1 MREINCYIPIKV
13 RIVGELSEAHI
24 EQLGQTMNRTLAAR
38 LEQARRTLAEHGY
51 ASAQATIVTWP
62 GERVDEARLYHGGY
76 SWPSYD
82 NGGKTVSVPV
92 VSGIPSSGKQSD
104 PLEEDWQNELDEAA
118 RLANEGASP
127 SEKAFGKRLWLLLI
141 ELRPVVFTD
150 EDQLIKLFERSHQ
163 TAPSESET
171 LKLAAGRLTIEQL
184 LDIDGDAFPN
194 TWADKVYQDFHSD
207 VDLDALEKT
216 YQLRKK
222 SALSTGIAAE
232 LWARGLPLSLH
243 QARNLKVDDV

>member
-76 SWPSYD
+76 SLPSYD

-118 RLANEGASP
+118 RLATAGA
-127 SEKAFGKRLWLLLI
+127 A
-141 ELRPVVFTD
+141 PVAA
-150 EDQLIKLFERSHQ
+150 L
-163 TAPSESET
+163 APSGAQPEW
-171 LKLAAGRLTIEQL
+171 GR
-184 LDIDGDAFPN
+184 
-194 TWADKVYQDFHSD
+194 
-207 VDLDALEKT
+207 
-216 YQLRKK
+216 R
-222 SALSTGIAAE
+222 SATG
-232 LWARGLPLSLH
+232 AR
-243 QARNLKVDDV
+243 V